1 MRGYVLA
8 ELNTKNVRIEGC
20 DEVLKQ
26 WILAD
31 NNPKKILRVKLLA
44 WNEVARKF
52 TRQLP
57 KGTRDLIS
65 NFLVKGRFRKDNS
78 GNGQSPYEIHFTDR
92 TTLTAIG

>member
-8 ELNTKNVRIEGC
+8 EFNTKNVQIEGS

-31 NNPKKILRVKLLA
+31 NNPKKIWCVKLLA

-57 KGTRDLIS
+57 KGTRVLIS
-65 NFLVKGRFRKDNS
+65 NFLVKDQFRCDNI
-78 GNGQSPYEIHFTDR
+78 QSPYEIHFTDR
-92 TTLTAIG
+92 TFTAIG